1 MNYMPIQIINNRP
14 SCNGFNGNLNS
25 FQYGLKPEA
34 QQNML
39 NIFDKVGL
47 LANNDAPY
55 SPFYSNPQLND
66 EYVKFL
72 DNVIKCRAMNKERRE
87 RPQ

>member
-1 MNYMPIQIINNRP
+1 MPIQIINNRP

-34 QQNML
+34 QKNML

-55 SPFYSNPQLND
+55 SPFYSTPQLND
-66 EYVKFL
+66 EYVNFL
-72 DNVIKCRAMNKERRE
+72 NNIIKCRSMNKERRE